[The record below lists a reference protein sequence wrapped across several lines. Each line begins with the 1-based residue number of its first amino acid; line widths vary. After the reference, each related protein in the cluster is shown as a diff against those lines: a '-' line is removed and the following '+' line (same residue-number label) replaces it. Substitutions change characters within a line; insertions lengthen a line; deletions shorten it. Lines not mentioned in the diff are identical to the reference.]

1 MLQSPTNDWQQ
12 PAHTLRDCVAKK
24 PAHLKHMVTVPCVLI
39 LVTIEHLWWNTPKFW
54 SLGKN

>member
-39 LVTIEHLWWNTPKFW
+39 LVTIEHLW
-54 SLGKN
+54 